1 MGEMWKIELE
11 TLRSIDT
18 IAAAKMQNEIKIIDI
33 FSLFPNILP
42 RSIYYRIERLVE
54 HELITRRKEANHI
67 FVSITDFGR
76 AMLQ

>member
-11 TLRSIDT
+11 TLRSIAAV
-18 IAAAKMQNEIKIIDI
+18 AAAKMRNEIKIVDI
-33 FSLFPNILP
+33 FSQFPNILP

-54 HELITRRKEANHI
+54 HKLITRRKEANHI

>member
-54 HELITRRKEANHI
+54 HELVTRRKEANHI